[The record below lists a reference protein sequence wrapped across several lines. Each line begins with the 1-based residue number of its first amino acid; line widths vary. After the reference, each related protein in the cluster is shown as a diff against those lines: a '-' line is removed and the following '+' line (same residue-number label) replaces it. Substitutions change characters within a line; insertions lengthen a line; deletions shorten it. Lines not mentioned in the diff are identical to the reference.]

1 MADPRKP
8 TQFTRE
14 SAERIARVVRAAEL
28 KSAEGAALSF
38 KRIPELLKKSKGVRA
53 AVYSGAWAK
62 GSTKV
67 VSFLSDG
74 QTALATN
81 LTWPITASPPAS
93 QHCLIGNEGTSW
105 WLIAPS
111 LIIEEKAV
119 IDDYFDAIYI
129 KTLKEMRI
137 VTGVSLSGCD
147 IVVATDT
154 IEYIAAKQNGIGII
168 NTTTARFLTLP
179 KV

>member
-81 LTWPITASPPAS
+81 LTWPITASPPGS

-111 LIIEEKAV
+111 LIVDEAIVIEETFAAK
-119 IDDYFDAIYI
+119 YI
-129 KTLKEMRI
+129 LSFKSQKVLTELK
-137 VTGVSLSGCD
+137 
-147 IVVATDT
+147 VA
-154 IEYIAAKQNGIGII
+154 ECEIAADDKLII
-168 NTTTARFLTLP
+168 IPDETRDGVGVGSTTTARFLTLP
-179 KV
+179 KA

>member
-38 KRIPELLKKSKGVRA
+38 KRIPEVLKKSKGVRA
-53 AVYSGAWAK
+53 AVYSGAW
-62 GSTKV
+62 GTGTTKI
-67 VSFLSDG
+67 VSFLTDG

-81 LTWPITASPPAS
+81 LTWPITASPPGS

-111 LIIEEKAV
+111 LVVNQAIVIEETFA
-119 IDDYFDAIYI
+119 ARYI
-129 KTLKEMRI
+129 LSFKSQKVLTELKVEE
-137 VTGVSLSGCD
+137 C
-147 IVVATDT
+147 A
-154 IEYIAAKQNGIGII
+154 IAAYDDVIRIPDETRDGVGVGR
-168 NTTTARFLTLP
+168 TTTARFLTLP
-179 KV
+179 KA

>member
-81 LTWPITASPPAS
+81 LTWPITASPPGS

-111 LIIEEKAV
+111 LIVDEAIVIEET
-119 IDDYFDAIYI
+119 F
-129 KTLKEMRI
+129 
-137 VTGVSLSGCD
+137 
-147 IVVATDT
+147 
-154 IEYIAAKQNGIGII
+154 AAKYILSFKSQKVLTELKVAECEISADDKLII
-168 NTTTARFLTLP
+168 IPDETRDGVGVGSTTTARFLTLP
-179 KV
+179 KA